1 MDGREQMSFF
11 NAILILLAIPALN
24 GSILMLLCDRLL
36 GGALIHGAARECGD
50 VSSRWIVPATF

>member
-1 MDGREQMSFF
+1 MSFF

-24 GSILMLLCDRLL
+24 GSIVMLLCDRLL
-36 GGALIHGAARECGD
+36 GGAFIHGAARECGD